1 MACIQKDVEV
11 DIELDESDIR
21 ELVSDEG
28 LTISD
33 LFSDRE
39 IREAAEE
46 SADWLH
52 WLERALDEVEP
63 EVVADRLA
71 AIGYVKADSVDMA
84 AREKAIRESVKAE
97 IIAKLF
103 A

>member
-28 LTISD
+28 LTPAD
-33 LFSDRE
+33 LFDDSE
-39 IREAAEE
+39 IREAAEACANW
-46 SADWLH
+46 ADWLD
-52 WLERALDEVEP
+52 RAFEELSPANIEEQLR
-63 EVVADRLA
+63 AH
-71 AIGYVKADSVDMA
+71 GYVKADSVDMA